1 MYKSFLLLIFS
12 HFISSKLFN
21 TQEDLGLD
29 IMDNGLINK
38 SQLIEL
44 KQANLKPKKKNNKT
58 DLKPEKKSNKNE
70 LKPKKKNKKT
80 DLKPE
85 KKSNKNELKPEKK
98 NNKNELKP
106 EKKNKKTDLKPEKKN
121 KKNELKPE
129 KKNKKNELKP
139 EKKSQLLDLSE
150 LFNSNTNETYL
161 KENEHNQAND
171 TAALIEENNND
182 FEI

>member
-44 KQANLKPKKKNNKT
+44 KQANLKPKKKNN
-58 DLKPEKKSNKNE
+58 
-70 LKPKKKNKKT
+70 KT

>member
-70 LKPKKKNKKT
+70 LKPKKKNNKS
-80 DLKPE
+80 DLKP
-85 KKSNKNELKPEKK
+85 KRKSSKNDLKPV
-98 NNKNELKP
+98 
-106 EKKNKKTDLKPEKKN
+106 KKNKKTDLKPEKKN

>member
-70 LKPKKKNKKT
+70 LKPKKKN
-80 DLKPE
+80 
-85 KKSNKNELKPEKK
+85 N
-98 NNKNELKP
+98 
-106 EKKNKKTDLKPEKKN
+106 
-121 KKNELKPE
+121 KNELKPE